1 MDLVIF
7 DLETT
12 GFSPMANEIIQ
23 IAAVRL
29 RDGMILEAESFSTF
43 VNPGCRIPSFI
54 ESHTGISDGDVCS
67 APIAR
72 EALMSFSKFVGNS
85 VVLAHNGHRFDMPF
99 IRAACAKS
107 GVATR
112 TIQYADS
119 MDLSKR
125 VWRNSRSHSL
135 DTVMELLEMDT
146 EGHRRH
152 DARGDVS
159 ILAAAV
165 MKMWVRLTTDTS
177 KLPAP
182 IFAGQ
187 FPV

>member
-12 GFSPMANEIIQ
+12 GFSPMANDIIQ

-29 RDGMILEAESFSTF
+29 RDGIILEEDGFSTF
-43 VNPGCRIPSFI
+43 VDPCCRIPSFI
-54 ESHTGISDGDVCS
+54 ESHTGISDGHVCK
-67 APIAR
+67 APKVR
-72 EALMSFSKFVGNS
+72 EALGLFSQFVGNS
-85 VVLAHNGHRFDMPF
+85 TVLAHNGHRFDMPF

-107 GVATR
+107 GAPTR
-112 TIQYADS
+112 TIHYADS

-135 DTVMELLEMDT
+135 DMVIELLEMDT
-146 EGHRRH
+146 EGYRRH

-159 ILAAAV
+159 ILAVAV
-165 MKMWVRLTTDTS
+165 MKMWARLTNDTS
-177 KLPAP
+177 ALPAP
-182 IFAGQ
+182 IFTGA

>member
-12 GFSPMANEIIQ
+12 GFSPRADDIIQ
-23 IAAVRL
+23 IAAVRM
-29 RDGMILEAESFSTF
+29 RGGMILESESFSTF
-43 VNPGCRIPSFI
+43 VNPGCRISPFI
-54 ESHTGISDGDVCS
+54 ESYTGISDNHVCK
-67 APIAR
+67 APKVG
-72 EALMSFSKFVGNS
+72 EALASFSQFVGNS
-85 VVLAHNGHRFDMPF
+85 TVLAHNGRRFDMPF

-107 GVATR
+107 GMATK
-112 TIQYADS
+112 TVQYADS

-125 VWRNSRSHSL
+125 VWQNSRSHSL
-135 DTVMELLEMDT
+135 DTVLKLLGMDA

-152 DARGDVS
+152 DARGDVAL
-159 ILAAAV
+159 LATAV
-165 MKMWVRLTTDTS
+165 VKMWAHLTNDTS

-182 IFAGQ
+182 IFTGD